1 MVYLFAV
8 AVVCR
13 GLGHEKGIPVCCGPY
28 GYSTTPISPYRPE
41 CSGEE
46 KQISECMQVR
56 NGTSCSRQ
64 NYASVVCYN
73 GTRTVDGNK
82 IEPVHEIVLL
92 IPFAIIGLY
101 KQKI

>member
-8 AVVCR
+8 AVVCK

-56 NGTSCSRQ
+56 NGTACSRQ

-82 IEPVHEIVLL
+82 IEPAHEMLLL
-92 IPFAIIGLY
+92 IPFSINI
-101 KQKI
+101 